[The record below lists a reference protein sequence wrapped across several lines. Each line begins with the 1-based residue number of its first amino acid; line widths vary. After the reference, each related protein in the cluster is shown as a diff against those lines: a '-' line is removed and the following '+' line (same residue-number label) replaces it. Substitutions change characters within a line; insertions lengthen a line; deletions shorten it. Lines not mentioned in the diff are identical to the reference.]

1 MSNQDVALEPIK
13 FKELKNINGQLHV
26 GGYDGEE
33 VKPIPVIGGWES
45 FNGTYWFATEIDS
58 VHWDTALGIFQFPKK
73 WPKRYYGLVQGDF
86 EEFGTWF
93 EHELEELISRFMAW
107 KIKDQDL
114 PYAGRRSKKNNS
126 VPYEEGDMF

>member
-1 MSNQDVALEPIK
+1 MSNQDVAPEQIE

-58 VHWDTALGIFQFPKK
+58 TDIS
-73 WPKRYYGLVQGDF
+73 PKRYYGLVQGEF
-86 EEFGTWF
+86 EEWGTWF
-93 EHELEELISRFMAW
+93 EHELEELISRSMAW
-107 KIKDQDL
+107 KIKDHDL
-114 PYAGRRSKKNNS
+114 PYAGRRNT
-126 VPYEEGDMF
+126 

>member
-1 MSNQDVALEPIK
+1 MARMKYCQYCGWATTETQDSKMSNQDVAPEQIE

-58 VHWDTALGIFQFPKK
+58 TDIN
-73 WPKRYYGLVQGDF
+73 PKRYYGLVQGDF

-93 EHELEELISRFMAW
+93 EHELEELISRSMAW
-107 KIKDQDL
+107 KIKDHDL
-114 PYAGRRSKKNNS
+114 PYAGRRNT
-126 VPYEEGDMF
+126 